1 MTNLDDFLNKKND
14 VSKIINVEII
24 DGSFVCQNT
33 ECDVISYEAIMD
45 SNDRSVHWVCICG
58 HRSRFKL

>member
-14 VSKIINVEII
+14 VPKIINVEII

-33 ECDVISYEAIMD
+33 ECNAISYEAIMD
-45 SNDRSVHWVCICG
+45 SNDRSVHWTCNCG
-58 HRSRFKL
+58 HRSKFKL